1 MINRINRQIRKINDA
16 IDELLK
22 ISLELSH
29 KLGTDIRIENI
40 REDELSYD
48 VTSIIV
54 LPRPCG
60 CCYLELNEKLYP
72 STKNLKEIVA
82 KMRIIE
88 DLIVKQDPDNYS
100 IMYTIS
106 LPVNVRELMNLS
118 EEKIVEM
125 FFTEN
130 EDC

>member
-1 MINRINRQIRKINDA
+1 M
-16 IDELLK
+16 
-22 ISLELSH
+22 
-29 KLGTDIRIENI
+29 
-40 REDELSYD
+40 
-48 VTSIIV
+48 
-54 LPRPCG
+54 
-60 CCYLELNEKLYP
+60 
-72 STKNLKEIVA
+72 KEIVT

-130 EDC
+130 EDY